1 MCSPRLYG
9 WGIASSSRYG
19 LSEVG
24 VGISAGKRRKI
35 CTHWS
40 QIFRSCIRR
49 FMSFLYSGGHISL
62 ARFIVEIETLTVLL
76 ACFALLDLICQ
87 M

>member
-1 MCSPRLYG
+1 
-9 WGIASSSRYG
+9 
-19 LSEVG
+19 
-24 VGISAGKRRKI
+24 
-35 CTHWS
+35 
-40 QIFRSCIRR
+40 
-49 FMSFLYSGGHISL
+49 MSFLYSGGHISL